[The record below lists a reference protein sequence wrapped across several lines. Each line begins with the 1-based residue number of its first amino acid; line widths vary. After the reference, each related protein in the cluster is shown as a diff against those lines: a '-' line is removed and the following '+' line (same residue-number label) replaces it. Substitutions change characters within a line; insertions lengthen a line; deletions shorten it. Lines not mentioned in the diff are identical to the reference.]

1 MQGHNK
7 NIFIYFTAVFC
18 LFFSVSCFA
27 QTDSVEQSKKNI
39 KEINEKIKSIDTGD
53 PWTIKNV
60 IIVDE
65 LVSLLKK
72 QGAGE
77 VYIYHVGFNNHYAK
91 GHVKGAL
98 YARPASKEEGLQKLE
113 SSIKDLPLDKEII
126 LYCGCCDWI
135 DCPNIRPAFE
145 TVNKMGFKNVKV
157 LYLPDN
163 FTVDWMNKGLPV
175 EK

>member
-1 MQGHNK
+1 MQGHSK
-7 NIFIYFTAVFC
+7 NIFIYLTAVFC

-27 QTDSVEQSKKNI
+27 QADAVKQSKKDI
-39 KEINEKIKSIDTGD
+39 KEINEKNKSTNTGD
-53 PWTIKNV
+53 PWTIENV
-60 IIVDE
+60 ITVDE

-72 QGAGE
+72 QGSKD
-77 VYIYHVGFNNHYAK
+77 VYICHIGFNNHYTK
-91 GHVKGAL
+91 GRIKGAL
-98 YARPASKEEGLQKLE
+98 YAGPASTEEGLQKLE
-113 SSIKDLPLDKEII
+113 SSIKALPHDKEII
-126 LYCGCCDWI
+126 LYCGCCNWV

-145 TVNKMGFKNVKV
+145 TVSKMGFKNVKV